1 MATPTANKWIWRIAR
16 PDVGRI
22 VLLSALSGFNSVA
35 AVVFALLTR
44 KVIDIAVGD
53 AQGSLWTTI
62 GWLLGVLVL
71 QIAIEVFS
79 SQFNARIAGRMEMR
93 IKDRVF
99 AAIFRKRWQDV
110 SRFHS
115 GELLNRLNSDSH
127 IVVTGV
133 VGFVPRLVSLV
144 TRLVA
149 CLVVLIILDGRF
161 TAVMLG
167 FGLLLLVCSRAYGK
181 RVKRLHK
188 DCQESD
194 GKAKAFTQEALEN
207 WTMIQAFE
215 GGEVVRGR
223 LGERLKGHFV
233 NLIRRNR
240 WSAAAHGVLHLLF
253 SGSYYAALAWGAVRL
268 AAGSITYGTLTAF
281 LQIVGQIRQP
291 FMSMSGLMP
300 QYYNMLA
307 SAERLIELE
316 NIPDEPRATVSAADW
331 RKTPM
336 QLLEVSGVC
345 FAYEAD
351 HPVLTGASLTVRRGE
366 FIALT
371 GFSGIG
377 KSTLFKLMLG
387 FYAPQSGSLVAV
399 TESERHPLGADT
411 RALFAYV
418 PQQSVLLSGTI
429 RENIAFCCPDAT
441 EEFIWAA
448 AETAAI
454 ADVIRGLP
462 NGLDTPLGERGAGLS
477 EGQIQ
482 RLAIAR
488 AVLCDAPI
496 LLLDEVTASLDEP
509 TEELVLRNLRTLTD
523 KTCICISHRPAALG
537 VCDRVIR
544 VEDGKLIEE

>member
-1 MATPTANKWIWRIAR
+1 MAATTANKWIWHVAR
-16 PDVGRI
+16 PDAWRI
-22 VLLSALSGFNSVA
+22 VLLSLLSGFSSA
-35 AVVFALLTR
+35 ATVVFALITR
-44 KVIDIAVGD
+44 QVIDIAVGD
-53 AQGSLWTTI
+53 TQGNLWGCI
-62 GWLLGVLVL
+62 AWLFGVLAL
-71 QIAIEVFS
+71 QIAFDVFN
-79 SQFNARIAGRMEMR
+79 SQFNARITGKMEIR

-144 TRLVA
+144 TRLIA
-149 CLVVLIILDGRF
+149 CLTVLVILDGRF
-161 TAVMLG
+161 TAIMLV
-167 FGLLLLVCSRAYGK
+167 FGLLLLACSRAYGK

-188 DCQESD
+188 ECQESD

-215 GGEVVRGR
+215 GNEVVRGR
-223 LGERLKGHFV
+223 LGERLVAHFT

-240 WSAAAHGVLHLLF
+240 WSAASHGVMHLLF

-268 AAGSITYGTLTAF
+268 MAGAISYGTLTAF

-291 FMSMSGLMP
+291 FMHMSGLLP

-307 SAERLIELE
+307 SAERLIDLE
-316 NIPDEPRATVSAADW
+316 NLPDELRADKPMTDW
-331 RKTPM
+331 DEQPM
-336 QLLEVSGVC
+336 QSLAVRDVY
-345 FAYEAD
+345 FAYEAE
-351 HPVLTGASLTVRRGE
+351 HPVLTGASLMLQRGE
-366 FIALT
+366 FVALA

-399 TESERHPLGADT
+399 TENGQYPLGADT
-411 RALFAYV
+411 RSLFAYV
-418 PQQSVLLSGTI
+418 PQQSIVFSGTI

-441 EEFIWAA
+441 DESIWAA
-448 AETAAI
+448 AETAAV

-462 NGLDTPLGERGAGLS
+462 DGLDTALGERGAGLS
-477 EGQIQ
+477 EGQVQ
-482 RLAIAR
+482 RIAIAR

-496 LLLDEVTASLDEP
+496 LLLDEATASLDER
-509 TEELVLRNLRTLTD
+509 TEAQVLRNLRALTD
-523 KTCICISHRPAALG
+523 KTCICISHRPAALEI
-537 VCDRVIR
+537 CDRVIR
-544 VEDGKLIEE
+544 VQDGKFVEE

>member
-1 MATPTANKWIWRIAR
+1 MTTSTANKWIWRIAR

-22 VLLSALSGFNSVA
+22 VLLSVLSGFSSTA
-35 AVVFALLTR
+35 AVAFALFTR
-44 KVIDIAVGD
+44 KVIDIAIGD
-53 AQGSLWTTI
+53 AQGSLWTYI
-62 GWLLGVLVL
+62 GCLLGVLML
-71 QIAIEVFS
+71 QIAIEVFN
-79 SQFNARIAGRMEMR
+79 SQFNARIMGRMEMR
-93 IKDRVF
+93 IKDCVF
-99 AAIFRKRWQDV
+99 AALFRKRWQDV

-115 GELLNRLNSDSH
+115 GELLNRLHSDSH

-149 CLVVLIILDGRF
+149 CFVVLIILDGYY
-161 TAVMLG
+161 AVIMIG

-188 DCQESD
+188 DCQESS
-194 GKAKAFTQEALEN
+194 GKAKAFAQEAVES

-215 GGEVVRGR
+215 GGDVVRER
-223 LGERLKGHFV
+223 LGERLKAHFI

-240 WSAAAHGVLHLLF
+240 WSALSHGVMHLLF
-253 SGSYYAALAWGAVRL
+253 SGSYYVALAWGAVRL
-268 AAGSITYGTLTAF
+268 ASGMITYGTLTAF

-291 FMSMSGLMP
+291 FMNMSGLMP

-316 NIPDEPRATVSAADW
+316 DLPDEPRATASAVDW
-331 RKTPM
+331 RKTPL
-336 QLLEVSGVC
+336 QALAIDDVHFS
-345 FAYEAD
+345 YEGD
-351 HPVLTGASLTVRRGE
+351 HFVLTGASLTVRRGE

-387 FYAPQSGSLVAV
+387 FYAPQGGTLTAV
-399 TESERHPLGADT
+399 TEDGRHLLGADT

-441 EEFIWAA
+441 EEAIWAA
-448 AETAAI
+448 AQTAAI
-454 ADVIRGLP
+454 ADVIRELP

-477 EGQIQ
+477 EGQLQ

-496 LLLDEVTASLDEP
+496 LLLDEVTASLDES
-509 TEELVLRNLRTLTD
+509 TEALVLRNLRTLTD
-523 KTCICISHRPAALG
+523 KTCICISHRPAALD

-544 VEDGKLIEE
+544 VEDGKFCE